1 MCNIKQISSVEK
13 NKCKKTVLKK
23 IQSQQRQRVALM
35 TQQTLYGYMGNF
47 VQECKHTYTNN
58 ILQDEMIQMY

>member
-1 MCNIKQISSVEK
+1 MQ
-13 NKCKKTVLKK
+13 KTVFKK

-47 VQECKHTYTNN
+47 VQECKHTSTNN
-58 ILQDEMIQMY
+58 ILQDEMILMY

>member
-1 MCNIKQISSVEK
+1 MQN
-13 NKCKKTVLKK
+13 TVFKK
-23 IQSQQRQRVALM
+23 IQSQQRQRVALL

-58 ILQDEMIQMY
+58 VLQDEMIQMY